1 MHPRLSDADLAAA
14 DALLADD
21 HLMRLALI
29 GRERHVVCAGIDPRE
44 EELFI
49 DLERFG
55 LVDVSTLGTPPR
67 RIAWRA
73 NRNGRRVL
81 YLRGLAP

>member
-1 MHPRLSDADLAAA
+1 MHPRLSDADLVAA
-14 DALLADD
+14 DAQLADD

-29 GRERHVVCAGIDPRE
+29 GRELHVVCVGIDPRE

-55 LVDVSTLGTPPR
+55 LVDVSTLDSPPR
-67 RIAWRA
+67 RIAWHA

-81 YLRGLAP
+81 HRRSLAP